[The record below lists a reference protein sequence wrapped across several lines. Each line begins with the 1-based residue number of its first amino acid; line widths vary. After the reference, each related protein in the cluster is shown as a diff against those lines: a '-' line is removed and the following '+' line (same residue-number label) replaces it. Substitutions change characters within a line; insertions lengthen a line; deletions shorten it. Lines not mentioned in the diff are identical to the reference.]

1 MKKTTL
7 FLLILLSFNAAYS
20 QFWKKKQPKKTE
32 TITPSEKKKEA
43 KIKDYNSVITKEAKT
58 TPGLFKVH
66 KVNDKYFFEIP
77 NNLLN
82 KDMLLVSKFA
92 KVPEGLGG
100 GYVNAGTEMNSQ
112 MIIWDRFEDKL
123 LIKVKS
129 ANSIANDS
137 LPINISV
144 KANNNDLTLYA
155 FDINAFSKDST
166 AIVIDVTKFFST
178 DVKAI
183 SGLSPSIREAYKVKN
198 LDESRSFI
206 NYIKAFPL
214 NIEVLQDFTYNASKP
229 SVLENTETI
238 SVQMSQSLILL
249 PENPMKP
256 RLFDSRVGWFTLNKY
271 DYSSSELK
279 SDKKTFIR
287 RWRLEPKDPE
297 AYARG
302 ELVEPIKPIIYYLD
316 PATPEK
322 LRPYIKKGV
331 EEWQKAFEIAGF
343 KNAIIA
349 KDPPTKE
356 EDPDFSPE
364 DIRYSVIRYVAS
376 TTRNAIGPSISDP
389 RTGEII
395 ESDIIWY
402 HNHLRSYRNRYLLE
416 TGAANPSARTLHTS
430 DKEMGEMMQMVIA
443 HEVGHALGFPHNMSA
458 SCAYNIED
466 YRKPGF
472 TKLNGISASIMD
484 YARFNYIAQPGDTD
498 IRFIRQMGPYDSY
511 AINWGYRIIPNTNT
525 PEEEIP
531 TLDQWILEKVGDPK
545 YEFGKQSSNFNP
557 YSQTEDIGNDAV
569 KASNYGI
576 KNLKIVAKNLP
587 HWTSNETNNYEDLE
601 ELYGE
606 LLSVWS
612 RYVGHV
618 VTYVGGVNEIEKKPN
633 QEGDVYEVISKN
645 KQKEATEWLIE
656 NAFSEQKWLVDITI
670 LNKFTPD
677 GYSQKLL
684 NYQKRHLNNL
694 ISIERM
700 GRLLDA
706 EFIDSNN
713 YTVLELLTDVRNG
726 IWKINPIKGISISER
741 NIQKAHLDRLISIYN
756 DNKTNYSFDVSL
768 SDIKSVVYGELIQ
781 LKTNLSN
788 IQKSITHKE
797 TKYHVLECIYNIEK
811 TIENN

>member
-7 FLLILLSFNAAYS
+7 FLLILLSFNSAYS

-32 TITPSEKKKEA
+32 TTTPLEKEKEA
-43 KIKDYNSVITKEAKT
+43 KIKDYHSIITKEAKT
-58 TPGLFKVH
+58 TSGLFKVH

-331 EEWQKAFEIAGF
+331 EEWQKTFEIAGF

-545 YEFGKQSSNFNP
+545 YEFGKQSSSFNP

-612 RYVGHV
+612 RYIGHV

-645 KQKEATEWLIE
+645 KQKEATEWLIK

-768 SDIKSVVYGELIQ
+768 SDIKSVVFGELIQ
-781 LKTNLSN
+781 LKTYLSN
-788 IQKSITHKE
+788 IQKNITHKE

>member
-32 TITPSEKKKEA
+32 TVTSLEKKKEA
-43 KIKDYNSVITKEAKT
+43 KIKDYQSVITKEAKT
-58 TPGLFKVH
+58 TSGLFKVH

-183 SGLSPSIREAYKVKN
+183 SGLSPSIRETYKVKN

-297 AYARG
+297 AYERG

-458 SCAYNIED
+458 SCAYDIED

-525 PEEEIP
+525 PEEETPI
-531 TLDQWILEKVGDPK
+531 LDQWILKKIGDPK
-545 YEFGKQSSNFNP
+545 YEFGKQSSSFNP

-606 LLSVWS
+606 LLNVWS

-633 QEGDVYEVISKN
+633 QEGDVYQVISKN

-713 YTVLELLTDVRNG
+713 YTVLELLTDVGNG

-741 NIQKAHLDRLISIYN
+741 NIQKAYLDRLISIYN